1 MILIEGKDPIKGFN
15 ELQDLNNVVQ
25 VIEIVLSVVVV
36 LFQERW
42 CGILIVLVIV
52 FLLENALISNKVVQ
66 RNLVW
71 NEDEVI
77 GIMFSS
83 MHEGTY
89 LKNIKEDI

>member
-66 RNLVW
+66 RNLV
-71 NEDEVI
+71 
-77 GIMFSS
+77 
-83 MHEGTY
+83 
-89 LKNIKEDI
+89 